1 MVGMND
7 SGQRDRF
14 LVDMKSGGV
23 QVSMGT
29 GYCGNNRKLGE
40 VSYGRE
46 TWGSVSFPEHRI
58 VGNLQHQSACQG
70 QGTVPQQYAARVDGR
85 PKLEL

>member
-29 GYCGNNRKLGE
+29 GYCGNNR
-40 VSYGRE
+40 
-46 TWGSVSFPEHRI
+46 
-58 VGNLQHQSACQG
+58 NLERFLMVAKPG
-70 QGTVPQQYAARVDGR
+70 GV
-85 PKLEL
+85 